1 MVYTNL
7 KRDILEENK
16 YLLYDIFDKMRPI
29 PSIDS
34 TQSRQKRS
42 ADGYKSDNLSHRQ
55 ERIIHLGLWFIE
67 MLLKI

>member
-7 KRDILEENK
+7 KKDILEANK
-16 YLLYDIFDKMRPI
+16 YQLYTIFDKLRLFPKNV
-29 PSIDS
+29 SS
-34 TQSRQKRS
+34 QSRQKRS
-42 ADGYKSDNLSHRQ
+42 ADGCKSENLSHRQ